1 MADTILEVKHLVK
14 EFNSFRAVDDVSF
27 VIPQGKVIGFL
38 GPNGAGKTTT
48 IHILLGIMLPTA
60 GSITYFGKNLRE
72 HRQEILDRINYTS
85 AYASMQWRL
94 TVVENLLVFA
104 KLYRIKKP
112 QQKIENLAEQLNAT
126 DLLYRPHGSLS
137 AGQKSRVN
145 LVKSLL
151 NDPELVL
158 MDEPTA
164 SLDPDIADRILTVIE
179 RMKKERGLTLL
190 YTSHNMDEVA
200 RICDDVIILDHG
212 RIVAHDTPLELTKRI
227 PNAKLI
233 LTFQGD
239 KHAIGA
245 YLVEHNHRFY
255 FINDYMVD
263 IDIEEKYIPKVIYA
277 MSKLTIWVTDIEVK
291 KPDLED
297 VFLQIARSEK
307 HVA

>member
-239 KHAIGA
+239 KHAIGT
-245 YLVEHNHRFY
+245 YLVEHDHQFH

-263 IDIEEKYIPKVIYA
+263 IDIEEKYI
-277 MSKLTIWVTDIEVK
+277 
-291 KPDLED
+291 
-297 VFLQIARSEK
+297 
-307 HVA
+307 